1 MLWLF
6 NASNLKLLF
15 GTTDKDNNNDNDEN
29 GDNDDNDYDGGESLR
44 DTNNTSPNK
53 ILTFI
58 FQ

>member
-1 MLWLF
+1 M
-6 NASNLKLLF
+6 LLF

-44 DTNNTSPNK
+44 DTNNTLPNK